1 MSGVEGIEDLPGV
14 TESVAQKL
22 RDAGFWNIAQLAAAS
37 LTELMEIPGI
47 GETTASKIIEGARS
61 SLDVGFETADKIM
74 ERRASI
80 VKLTSGSKELN
91 KLLGGGFET
100 QKVTEAYG
108 KYGSGKS
115 QIAFQLAVNVQLPPE
130 KGGLDGDCLFI
141 DTENTFSPERV
152 AQIAEAAGLDPKKA
166 LKRIHVAR
174 AYNADYQMALLKK
187 APELI
192 ENNKIKLIIVDSL
205 TSKFRTD
212 FIGRGTLSDR
222 QQKLGKHVADLHK
235 LAEAYNL
242 VVYVTNQVMENPAM
256 MFGDPTTPIGGPTL
270 GHATSFRIY
279 LRKSKDDKRIARL
292 VDSPSLPEGEVVFCV
307 TEDGIVDAEEKE
319 KEKKA

>member
-1 MSGVEGIEDLPGV
+1 MTDIESIEDLPGV
-14 TESVAQKL
+14 TEAVANKLREAGFRSVAQ
-22 RDAGFWNIAQLAAAS
+22 IAAAS
-37 LTELMEIPGI
+37 ERELMEIPGI
-47 GETTASKIIEGARS
+47 GETTAEKIVAGARS
-61 SLDVGFETADKIM
+61 SLDIGFETADKIL
-74 ERRASI
+74 ERRANI
-80 VKLTSGSKELN
+80 VKLTSSSKELD
-91 KLLGGGFET
+91 KLIGGGFET

-115 QIAFQLAVNVQLPPE
+115 QIAFQLAINVQMSKE

-141 DTENTFSPERV
+141 DTENTFSAERV
-152 AQIAEAAGLDPKKA
+152 AQIADSLGVDRAEA

-192 ENNKIKLIIVDSL
+192 ENNNIKLIIVDSL

-212 FIGRGTLSDR
+212 YIGRGTLSDR

-242 VVYVTNQVMENPAM
+242 VVFVTNQVMENPGI

-270 GHATSFRIY
+270 GHATSFRLY
-279 LRKSKDDKRIARL
+279 LRKSKEDKRIARL
-292 VDSPSLPEGEVVFCV
+292 VDSPSMPEGEAIFKV
-307 TEDGIVDAEEKE
+307 TEKGIEDVEEKE
-319 KEKKA
+319 KK